1 MSKFEKLLDLLVNE
15 QKDEAEKLFHE
26 IVVEK
31 SRSIYEGILA
41 DEEAE
46 ATEESADQDDADE
59 VEEAMHKGKEKV
71 NAMAHG
77 DKKDKDKKEK
87 LKAGMH
93 KEDVSDPEDEE
104 EKEETKNN

>member
-59 VEEAMHKGKEKV
+59 
-71 NAMAHG
+71 
-77 DKKDKDKKEK
+77 
-87 LKAGMH
+87 
-93 KEDVSDPEDEE
+93 EE
-104 EKEETKNN
+104 EKKITEKFILF

>member
-59 VEEAMHKGKEKV
+59 VVSTSATTR
-71 NAMAHG
+71 G
-77 DKKDKDKKEK
+77 DCPDQECRIAVSQAKFILRIPPASSSIHVATLRTK
-87 LKAGMH
+87 LQ
-93 KEDVSDPEDEE
+93 
-104 EKEETKNN
+104 

>member
-31 SRSIYEGILA
+31 SRGIYEGILA

-59 VEEAMHKGKEKV
+59 VDEA
-71 NAMAHG
+71 AH
-77 DKKDKDKKEK
+77 KDKKEK
-87 LKAGMH
+87 ITVMIHAFFVIVIHVHVIHAFTFRL
-93 KEDVSDPEDEE
+93 DVA
-104 EKEETKNN
+104 

>member
-46 ATEESADQDDADE
+46 STEESADQDDADE
-59 VEEAMHKGKEKV
+59 VDE
-71 NAMAHG
+71 
-77 DKKDKDKKEK
+77 
-87 LKAGMH
+87 GMH
-93 KEDVSDPEDEE
+93 KESYAMELLERV
-104 EKEETKNN
+104 KEMDLIFKNHQKERFGGD

>member
-1 MSKFEKLLDLLVNE
+1 MSKSEKLLDLLVNE

-46 ATEESADQDDADE
+46 TTEESADQDDADE
-59 VEEAMHKGKEKV
+59 VDEAKV
-71 NAMAHG
+71 N
-77 DKKDKDKKEK
+77 
-87 LKAGMH
+87 LTFTPS
-93 KEDVSDPEDEE
+93 VSS
-104 EKEETKNN
+104 

>member
-59 VEEAMHKGKEKV
+59 VEEAMHKDKEKV

-77 DKKDKDKKEK
+77 DKKDNQKIKTLK
-87 LKAGMH
+87 LILKLH
-93 KEDVSDPEDEE
+93 
-104 EKEETKNN
+104 